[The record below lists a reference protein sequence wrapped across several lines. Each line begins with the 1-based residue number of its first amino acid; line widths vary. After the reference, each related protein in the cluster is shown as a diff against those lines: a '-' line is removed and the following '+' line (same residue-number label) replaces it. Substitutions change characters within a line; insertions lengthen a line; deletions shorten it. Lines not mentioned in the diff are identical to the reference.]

1 MATIFIRNLNYSYNK
16 QTIFRNL
23 NFSAKAGEFVI
34 ILGRSGT
41 GKSTL
46 LYLIDKDI
54 KMQKGKIQ
62 IMPENVI
69 VSLVFQSP
77 TFIKNIS
84 VIDNIKIPLIAKG
97 IDKKTISEKSEFI
110 LKKIGI
116 YDLKDR
122 NIDEL
127 SGGQLARVQIARA
140 LIVNPDVLLLDEP
153 TGSLDEE
160 NAKYFISLFK
170 ELSLNI
176 LVIMVTHRENFAYAY
191 GDKVYLLENKN
202 LTLKFEKENFEK
214 KSISFKEEIEEK
226 NIKIKYSL
234 KIGCIFLKSKLGRSL
249 ISMFFLTL
257 VFSMMSLFLD
267 VMSNTRN
274 IFFDAAKSFA
284 NYNVCHVSK
293 IENEKLDDN
302 LSLVKKTFPSEL
314 EKKYELYI
322 SFDYIL
328 GNTIKVLNSDETE
341 YIDANFEPIIGE
353 NNFKLLCGR
362 NILHDNEIL
371 VNNVLSSEL
380 KMNLDELLG
389 KKIEINKAVQIISEK
404 NNQKCFDTMMF
415 NQNYIIVGIVD
426 EIIGLNSGKVY
437 YSYENMYRKLST
449 YNLINASEIFE
460 KKVTIIDRIKN
471 ATEDDF
477 VKSYKALIVTDEPT
491 ELKKYLNDSFE
502 VTSTALSYIENS
514 ESIVNSFLSIM
525 EIFLIL
531 IAIGAFLLELFTIS
545 TIYEEQK
552 KILALFITFH
562 LKKNN
567 FEMIYYSL
575 SFIYSFISFLL
586 FFLFKLIEVVIFN
599 CLIKKYGFIT
609 FLDFTFININN
620 IIMLIVIFTLSLIAS
635 SLVLYLLKKKN
646 LVLSLAD
653 EVC

>member
-97 IDKKTISEKSEFI
+97 IDKKTISEKSECI

-404 NNQKCFDTMMF
+404 NNQKCFDTVMF

-437 YSYENMYRKLST
+437 YSYENMYRKLSN

-531 IAIGAFLLELFTIS
+531 IAIGAFLL
-545 TIYEEQK
+545 
-552 KILALFITFH
+552 
-562 LKKNN
+562 
-567 FEMIYYSL
+567 
-575 SFIYSFISFLL
+575 